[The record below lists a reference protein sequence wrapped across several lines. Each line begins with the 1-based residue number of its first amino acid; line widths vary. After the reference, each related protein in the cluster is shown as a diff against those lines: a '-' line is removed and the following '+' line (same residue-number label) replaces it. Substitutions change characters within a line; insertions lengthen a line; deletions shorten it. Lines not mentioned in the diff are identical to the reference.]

1 MPDPLSVAAAA
12 IDDTQVPWPLGS
24 TVGSVPNA
32 DHPGASRDD
41 KSATDPS
48 TPVSTTAM
56 VDDPAGATESRAVSH
71 ATLGNAHWSAYAGSL
86 GAAATLRVWSTSTL
100 VTDESCL

>member
-12 IDDTQVPWPLGS
+12 IDDTQVPWPFGS

-32 DHPGASRDD
+32 DHPGTSWDD
-41 KSATDPS
+41 KSATDAS

-56 VDDPAGATESRAVSH
+56 VEEPAGVTVSRAVSQD
-71 ATLGNAHWSAYAGSL
+71 TFGSAHWSAYAGSF

-100 VTDESCL
+100 VTEESCL

>member
-12 IDDTQVPWPLGS
+12 IDDPLCPWPFGS

-32 DHPGASRDD
+32 DHPGTSWDD
-41 KSATDPS
+41 KSATDAS

-56 VDDPAGATESRAVSH
+56 VDDPAGVTASRAVSH
-71 ATLGNAHWSAYAGSL
+71 DTLGSAHWSAYDGSL
-86 GAAATLRVWSTSTL
+86 GVAATLRVWSTSTL